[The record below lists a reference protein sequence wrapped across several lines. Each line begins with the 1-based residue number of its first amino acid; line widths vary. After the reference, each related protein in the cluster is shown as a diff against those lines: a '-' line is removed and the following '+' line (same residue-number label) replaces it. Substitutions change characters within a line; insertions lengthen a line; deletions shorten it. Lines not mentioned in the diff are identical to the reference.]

1 MARNPGASMPR
12 KSAADLAIA
21 AVPPRLSCP
30 PEMAEG
36 SPARLLFLRLAATC
50 DHLEESDAPLLG
62 LYCDAVALA
71 QKAVAAMQA
80 GTELRAWNEIHRSA
94 TRTAA
99 ALAAALK
106 LSPRGR
112 NHNYRSRAARSG
124 PANAYDVLGL
134 GSGDPPWGK
143 T

>member
-1 MARNPGASMPR
+1 MPR
-12 KSAADLAIA
+12 KSAADLGIA

-71 QKAVAAMQA
+71 QKAATALQA
-80 GTELRAWNEIHRSA
+80 GTEERRWTE
-94 TRTAA
+94 TYRTATLSA
-99 ALAAALK
+99 KALAAALK

-112 NHNYRSRAARSG
+112 NHNFRSRAARSG
-124 PANAYDVLGL
+124 PANAYEVLGL
-134 GSGDPPWGK
+134 SGETPWGK
-143 T
+143 L